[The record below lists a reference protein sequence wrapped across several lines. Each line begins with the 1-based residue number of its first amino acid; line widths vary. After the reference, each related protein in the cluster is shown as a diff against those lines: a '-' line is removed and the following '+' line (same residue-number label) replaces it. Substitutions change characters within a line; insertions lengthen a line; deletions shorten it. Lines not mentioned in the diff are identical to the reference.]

1 MKKIWILVLTMA
13 MLLTVAV
20 PQVALAAGPPGD
32 GGDKNCIGYCVSQG
46 TFGFFEPGTYD
57 TFARL
62 HTHEDGISCGMTDS
76 IRYAP
81 PPQP

>member
-1 MKKIWILVLTMA
+1 MKKKLILGLVLG
-13 MLLTVAV
+13 MLLAVSVA
-20 PQVALAAGPPGD
+20 QVAQAAPPGD